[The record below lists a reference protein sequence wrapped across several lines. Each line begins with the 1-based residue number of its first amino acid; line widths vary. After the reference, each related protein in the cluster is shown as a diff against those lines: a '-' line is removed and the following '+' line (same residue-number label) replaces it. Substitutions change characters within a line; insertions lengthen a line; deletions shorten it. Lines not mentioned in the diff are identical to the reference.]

1 MKEMKG
7 IHRGT
12 FEVSGEALLIKGMIY
27 GDVLIGPEADVEMRG
42 MVFGNLVQSGGN
54 LHIRGIVDGNV
65 TNTGGTLRVTGIVS
79 GRLTTH
85 GGTTTREPKAIVS
98 G

>member
-1 MKEMKG
+1 MQVMKG

-12 FEVSGEALLIKGMIY
+12 FEVSGESMLIKGMIY
-27 GDVLIGPEADVEMRG
+27 GDVLIGPDADVEMRG

-65 TNTGGTLRVTGIVS
+65 TNTGGTLRVTGIIS
-79 GRLTTH
+79 GRLTSQ
-85 GGTTTREPKAIVS
+85 GGTTTKEPKAIVS
-98 G
+98 D